1 MTPKQTAKELV
12 ESMSFST
19 FSVNG
24 VEMGEYITVPRNPF
38 AKECALIA
46 VDEIISSREDDGAFD
61 DTLSTMSEYYTPHP
75 MYLTYWEQVKQEI
88 EKL

>member
-1 MTPKQTAKELV
+1 MTPKQEAKELV

-19 FSVNG
+19 FSVHG
-24 VEMGEYITVPRNPF
+24 VEMGEYIPVPRNSF

-46 VDEIISSREDDGAFD
+46 VNKIIS
-61 DTLSTMSEYYTPHP
+61 TLNHRIKDLDVRGNVLLDLIEYY
-75 MYLTYWEQVKQEI
+75 YAVKQEI